1 MCELCDI
8 IIDKEKNFRIMV
20 NKCFVLHEEV
30 IDFFHESFY
39 IPIIE
44 KLSFHFAHVRILS
57 SMECGRTRNYFF
69 HANYSKKRVKK
80 RIMQKN
86 SAEQLVQNYR
96 ANIAVELD
104 NNQWKV
110 SLLNIF
116 QLILI
121 LVTMN
126 RILNF
131 IHIKVTT
138 MNKMHVIHMRIWF
151 IY

>member
-1 MCELCDI
+1 MSQGDGKYKDPRNNVTKGANSLVI
-8 IIDKEKNFRIMV
+8 IHADGKSAGEK
-20 NKCFVLHEEV
+20 K
-30 IDFFHESFY
+30 
-39 IPIIE
+39 
-44 KLSFHFAHVRILS
+44 
-57 SMECGRTRNYFF
+57 
-69 HANYSKKRVKK
+69 
-80 RIMQKN
+80 

-96 ANIAVELD
+96 SNIAVELD